1 MNKRKAIA
9 VICGVGS
16 AYFKNRSLL
25 GIIQQAKKLGYDVAV
40 FSIFAVSE
48 EKSKIQIG
56 EENLYNLIDFDYF
69 DGFIFIDYTV
79 WSSRLK
85 NELYE
90 RFRKVKDINLVVLD
104 NEGDNGFKGIIAD
117 DRLPMKRLTDHLIEH
132 HGYKKIYTLTGVPGF
147 KVTENRLA
155 GYKDSMEEHGLY
167 YDDSYI
173 IPGDYGRFAAEA
185 LAADIASGKVEK
197 PDAVVCANDSMAIS
211 LMNTLINNGIKVP
224 DDIAV
229 TGYDLGEE
237 TTRNTPFVS
246 TYMRSDL
253 SMGAEC
259 VCVLHERITGERPE
273 SVCDDSSVFV
283 SGESCGC
290 HKDSLIV
297 NSFDKSRTEREEYWS
312 LYRTGFMQERLISAS
327 NVDDLMSE
335 LSGAIYML
343 RGCSKYSLCVHDNW
357 NDFSERDDEYI
368 SEGYHETMN
377 QLFIYNKGNAQ
388 HSGIKFSSKD
398 MFPPGILDEG
408 PTVCYF
414 MPVHFRDRSFGY
426 QVLCFESD
434 EITPD
439 DVIHFWTGNVNVA
452 IEYIRVVERDEIMYN
467 KAFAS
472 SIRDG
477 MTGLYNRR
485 GYDLYCNEVFKTAK
499 AKHQKLLIAVADLD
513 NLKSINDKFGHI
525 EGDNAITILSQAI
538 QTCCGNSEYCVRTG
552 GDEFVIVGCYDYDD
566 ETPKYYKSRIHGYLN
581 RYNNSSDKPYKIEA
595 STGFFLDYADEYES
609 IDECQKVA
617 DACMYAD
624 KKQRKA
630 GRKD

>member
-1 MNKRKAIA
+1 MKKRKAIA
-9 VICGVGS
+9 VLVGVGS

-25 GIIQQAKKLGYDVAV
+25 GIIQQAKMLGYDVAV
-40 FSIFAVSE
+40 FSLFTVTE
-48 EKSKIQIG
+48 EKSKFQVG
-56 EENLYNLIDFDYF
+56 EENIFNLIDYDYF
-69 DGFIFIDYTV
+69 DGIIFIDYTF

-85 NELYE
+85 AEMYE
-90 RFRKVKDINLVVLD
+90 RFKSVKDINLVVLD
-104 NEGDNGFKGIIAD
+104 NEGDSRFRGIIAD

-132 HGYKKIYTLTGVPGF
+132 HGLKKIYNLTGIPGF

-173 IPGDYGRFAAEA
+173 FAGDYGKYAAEA
-185 LAADIASGKVEK
+185 LAENIASGKVEK
-197 PDAVVCANDSMAIS
+197 PEAVVCANDTMAIA
-211 LMNTLINNGIKVP
+211 LMNSLISKGIKVP
-224 DDIAV
+224 EDIAV
-229 TGYDLGEE
+229 TGYDLCEE
-237 TTRNTPFVS
+237 TTRNTPFVTS
-246 TYMRSDL
+246 YMRADL
-253 SMGAEC
+253 SIGAEC
-259 VCVLHERITGERPE
+259 VRVLHEKITGEKPE
-273 SVCDDSSVFV
+273 SVCEDSSVFV
-283 SGESCGC
+283 SGETCGC
-290 HKDSLIV
+290 RKDSLVI
-297 NSFDKSRTEREEYWS
+297 NSFDKSRIEREEYWA
-312 LYRTGFMQERLISAS
+312 LYRTGFMQERLISAT
-327 NVDDLMSE
+327 NLDELLIE

-343 RGCSKYSLCVHDNW
+343 RGCSKYSLCVNDNW
-357 NDFSERDDEYI
+357 NDFSERDDKFI
-368 SEGYHETMN
+368 TEGFHETMN
-377 QLFIYNKGNAQ
+377 QLFVYNRGDSHN
-388 HSGIKFSSKD
+388 GVKFRTAD
-398 MFPPGILDEG
+398 IFPPEMLDDE

-414 MPVHFRDRSFGY
+414 MPIHFRERSFGY
-426 QVLCFESD
+426 QVLCYNSD

-439 DVIHFWTGNVNVA
+439 DTIHFWTGNVNVA
-452 IEYIRVVERDEIMYN
+452 IEYIRVLERAEIMYN

-485 GYDLYCNEVFKTAK
+485 GYELYCKEVFKTAQTK
-499 AKHQKLLIAVADLD
+499 RQKLLIAVADLD
-513 NLKSINDKFGHI
+513 NLKHINDKYGHI
-525 EGDNAITILSQAI
+525 EGDNAITVLSQAI

-595 STGFFLDYADEYES
+595 STGFFLDYIDEYEDIS
-609 IDECQKVA
+609 ECQKVA